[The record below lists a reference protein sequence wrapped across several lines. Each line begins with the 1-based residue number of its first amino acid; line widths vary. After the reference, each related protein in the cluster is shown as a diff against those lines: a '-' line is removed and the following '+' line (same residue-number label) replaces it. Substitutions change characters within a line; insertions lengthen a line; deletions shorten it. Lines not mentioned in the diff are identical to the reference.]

1 MEKIIDEMKYV
12 LPIFI
17 SVILGFLIG
26 FERKTRSKE
35 AGVRTH
41 TVVCFGSALM
51 MVVSK
56 YGFKGM
62 DADVSRIAS
71 QIVSGIGFLGAGM
84 IVYRKNA
91 VHGLTTAAGV
101 WATAGIGMA
110 CGAGLYTTAV
120 AGTVILIAVQYLL
133 HIDCKLFTT
142 NRSYQVKVVFYQT
155 DNQNEKIKE
164 LFHVDKFQ
172 KVVVNRKEQLE
183 WTVTLST
190 EREVE
195 SLAIDKIIKENDF
208 KRVSRKGQYR
218 LLR

>member
-35 AGVRTH
+35 ACVRTH

-183 WTVTLST
+183 WTVSLST

-208 KRVSRKGQYR
+208 IVSVERCDE
-218 LLR
+218 

>member
-26 FERKTRSKE
+26 FERKTRLKE

-84 IVYRKNA
+84 IV
-91 VHGLTTAAGV
+91 
-101 WATAGIGMA
+101 
-110 CGAGLYTTAV
+110 
-120 AGTVILIAVQYLL
+120 
-133 HIDCKLFTT
+133 
-142 NRSYQVKVVFYQT
+142 
-155 DNQNEKIKE
+155 
-164 LFHVDKFQ
+164 
-172 KVVVNRKEQLE
+172 
-183 WTVTLST
+183 
-190 EREVE
+190 
-195 SLAIDKIIKENDF
+195 
-208 KRVSRKGQYR
+208 
-218 LLR
+218 

>member
-208 KRVSRKGQYR
+208 IVSVERCDE
-218 LLR
+218 

>member
-155 DNQNEKIKE
+155 DNQNEKIKK

-183 WTVTLST
+183 WTVSLST

-208 KRVSRKGQYR
+208 IVSVERCDE
-218 LLR
+218 